1 MHPATARRELRSM
14 RTSPLR
20 SLISPRVLLDE
31 LLQVSVGVCGLAAC
45 VLAWRR
51 CVWKA
56 GGLAISSCVLLD
68 NLLQVGAGMRGL
80 GACVLAWQHSAWKLG
95 C

>member
-31 LLQVSVGVCGLAAC
+31 LLQVTMGV
-45 VLAWRR
+45 
-51 CVWKA
+51 
-56 GGLAISSCVLLD
+56 
-68 NLLQVGAGMRGL
+68 RGL
-80 GACVLAWQHSAWKLG
+80 GARVLA
-95 C
+95 